1 MNKKKLEKKAEII
14 SEVEKQNQE
23 MMSLISTYKEKLL
36 NSTEYSKELQDLEHR
51 IFRIGQR
58 FASNVA
64 HILFN
69 K

>member
-51 IFRIGQR
+51 IFRIWQR
-58 FASNVA
+58 FASEVA
-64 HILFN
+64 AILFN

>member
-51 IFRIGQR
+51 IFRVWQR
-58 FASNVA
+58 FASDVA